1 MKHINIIA
9 NNITIE
15 PYGIYKINVDMEVE
29 DSEYDSL
36 IYDLERENIVTTKGT
51 KELLGHM
58 SDEECAKYNPEGQRV
73 FMHNGYISGMME
85 K

>member
-9 NNITIE
+9 NNINIY
-15 PYGIYKINVDMEVE
+15 PYGIYKINVDMGVE

-36 IYDLERENIVTTKGT
+36 IYDLDCENIVTTKGT

-58 SDEECAKYNPEGQRV
+58 SDEDIISYLNEK
-73 FMHNGYISGMME
+73 GYKIE
-85 K
+85 D

>member
-15 PYGIYKINVDMEVE
+15 PYGIYKIKVDMEVE

-36 IYDLERENIVTTKGT
+36 IYDLDCENIVTTKGT
-51 KELLGHM
+51 KELLQHM
-58 SDEECAKYNPEGQRV
+58 SDEDIINYLTEK
-73 FMHNGYISGMME
+73 GYKVE
-85 K
+85 N